1 MMFGSNN
8 YTMQKVET
16 MVCECVSVVME
27 RNNRSP
33 VSVDD
38 VYVGKKNIPF
48 GRAIA
53 RNFIF
58 DLFHN
63 RYGFSFSVISQR
75 SDMHVISVMRC
86 VRKMHDFV
94 SCDSIY
100 KEVSSLVESKLT
112 EWYGEGK

>member
-1 MMFGSNN
+1 MLGSNN

-27 RNNRSP
+27 RNERGG

-38 VYVGKKNIPF
+38 VYVGKKNIPL

-63 RYGFSFSVISQR
+63 RYGFSFSIIAQR
-75 SDMHVISVMRC
+75 SGMHITSVMRC
-86 VRKMHDFV
+86 VKKHHDLV
-94 SCDSIY
+94 ECDYMY
-100 KEVSSLVESKLT
+100 KEVSSLVDDKLK
-112 EWYGEGK
+112 EWYG